1 MNVTTYNCS
10 IGYDNE
16 MGVSLNEILYTIKRC
31 KENPELRA
39 GIFIN
44 HPEPRR
50 QCADLVTELIKE
62 DMSYRCSAHRH
73 TGEVSF
79 IFMDNGSMIRFL
91 YPSDT
96 SRACRLHIA
105 LIGDDVDD
113 LVVQHVIKPL
123 IRPYNPPNTT
133 RAWAG
138 INKRAADVGDALR
151 VLSERIRTGLSS

>member
-1 MNVTTYNCS
+1 MSVTLPNYPVD
-10 IGYDNE
+10 YDSE
-16 MGVSLNEILYTIKRC
+16 IGVSLNEILYAIRKC
-31 KENPELRA
+31 EENPDFRV

>member
-1 MNVTTYNCS
+1 MSVTLPNYHVD
-10 IGYDNE
+10 YDSE
-16 MGVSLNEILYTIKRC
+16 IGVSLNEILYAIRKC
-31 KENPELRA
+31 EENPDFRV
-39 GIFIN
+39 GIFIY
-44 HPEPRR
+44 HPEPRQ
-50 QCADLVTELIKE
+50 QCADLVTKLIKE
-62 DMSYRCSAHRH
+62 DMSYRCFVHRH
-73 TGEVSF
+73 TGGVSS
-79 IFMDNGSMIRFL
+79 IFMDNGSMIRLL

-133 RAWAG
+133 RAWTD

-151 VLSERIRTGLSS
+151 VLSERMRTGLSS